1 MRSYISKDGY
11 INLDHHWNIIMDKS
25 SENVNLLD
33 GKNYATW
40 KVQVKMLLMKD
51 ELFSIVD
58 GTEVAPTEQTVLRK
72 FIARRDRASAIL
84 VLIINQNL
92 LYIIGDPVDPKIVW
106 EKLRDTYQKK
116 SWANKLRLKRE
127 TVSRR

>member
-1 MRSYISKDGY
+1 M
-11 INLDHHWNIIMDKS
+11 MDKS
-25 SENVNLLD
+25 SANVNLLD

-51 ELFSIVD
+51 ELFGIVD

-72 FIARRDRASAIL
+72 FIARRDRVLAIL

-92 LYIIGDPVDPKIVW
+92 LYIIGNPVDPKIVW
-106 EKLRDTYQKK
+106 QKLREAVTRSSPGLINYD
-116 SWANKLRLKRE
+116 
-127 TVSRR
+127 